1 MNEELEQSVSGN
13 NPGEQSDNNT
23 YIEAIKEMKKNT
35 VSREVYDKLAKEN
48 KDLLQALVD
57 GETINIEKPEEQ
69 VDLNQLKSEIRN
81 AETSLE
87 GFSKALQYRNECLK
101 RGMVDPFLPG
111 SSQVKKILPTDED
124 IATANRVAAGLQ
136 HCVDYADG
144 DPEIFATE
152 LMRITVDSAPQ
163 RKR

>member
-1 MNEELEQSVSGN
+1 MEEQEQIESGN
-13 NPGEQSDNNT
+13 AGESTDNNS

-57 GETINIEKPEEQ
+57 GETIELEKPEEQ
-69 VDLNQLKSEIRN
+69 VDLNKLKTEIRN

-87 GFSKALQYRNECLK
+87 GFSKMLQYRNECLK
-101 RGMVDPFLPG
+101 RGMVDPILPG

-144 DPEIFATE
+144 DPEIFASE

-163 RKR
+163 RRR

>member
-13 NPGEQSDNNT
+13 NQGDSTDNNS

-35 VSREVYDKLAKEN
+35 VSREVYDKLANEN
-48 KDLLQALVD
+48 KNLLQALVD
-57 GETINIEKPEEQ
+57 GEKLELEKPEEQ
-69 VDLNQLKSEIRN
+69 VDLNQLKSEIKN

-87 GFSKALQYRNECLK
+87 GFSKALKYREECLK
-101 RGMVDPFLPG
+101 RGLVDPFLPG
-111 SSQVKKILPTDED
+111 GSQVKKILPTDED
-124 IATANRVAAGLQ
+124 VATANRVAAGLQ